1 MANQPT
7 NKNTQLLYEDD
18 PISITAILAI
28 IAMHSYKDSTI
39 KQARIHSVR
48 ARAWRQ
54 QAINRNQAGTSKS
67 CTTAAIRRGK

>member
-48 ARAWRQ
+48 ARA
-54 QAINRNQAGTSKS
+54 
-67 CTTAAIRRGK
+67 